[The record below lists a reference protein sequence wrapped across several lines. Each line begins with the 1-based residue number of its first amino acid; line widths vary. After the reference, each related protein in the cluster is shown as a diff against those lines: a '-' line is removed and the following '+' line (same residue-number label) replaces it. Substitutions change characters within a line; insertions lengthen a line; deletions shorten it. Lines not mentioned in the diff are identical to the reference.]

1 MRVLVTGAFGLLGAS
16 LSRRLS
22 EIGYE
27 VSMHGQSRGALAGNL
42 SDLAFGLEL
51 LKVTRPN
58 FIINL
63 AASTDVDA
71 CEKTPN
77 SAYLTNA
84 KIVENLAN
92 NIEYLAHNLG
102 HQIHLI
108 QISTDQVYDGV
119 GPHYENDIS
128 LTNYYAYSKYL
139 GERAA
144 IKVGGT
150 VLRTNF
156 FGVSECLSRSSFSD
170 WIIRML
176 ESGEVINAFEDIKFS
191 PLTMSALIDGIDA
204 VLKKPIC
211 GVFNLGS
218 SNGMSKADFIL
229 FLAQCCD
236 LPVSSVKITSS
247 NGREQFAY
255 RPKDMR
261 MNSDKFSQ
269 AFDFIVPDLKDQI
282 RLVSLEYLKNK
293 K

>member
-1 MRVLVTGAFGLLGAS
+1 MRVLVTGAFGLLGTS

-22 EIGYE
+22 AIGYE
-27 VSMHGQSRGALAGNL
+27 VLMHGQSRGALAGDL
-42 SDLAFGLEL
+42 RDLAFGLEL

-63 AASTDVDA
+63 AASTDVDG

-84 KIVENLAN
+84 KIVENFAH
-92 NIEYLAHNLG
+92 NIEWLVNNLG
-102 HQIHLI
+102 HKIHLI
-108 QISTDQVYDGV
+108 QISTDQVYDGI
-119 GPHYENDIS
+119 GPHNENDIS

-170 WIIRML
+170 WIVRAL
-176 ESGEVINAFEDIKFS
+176 ESGETINAFEDIKFS
-191 PLTMSALIDGIDA
+191 PLSMFTLIDAIDLA
-204 VLKKPIC
+204 LKNPIC

-229 FLAQCCD
+229 FLARCCD
-236 LPVSSVKITSS
+236 LSVRRIKISSS
-247 NGREQFAY
+247 NEFKQFAY

-261 MNSDKFSQ
+261 MNSNKFSQ
-269 AFDFIVPDLKDQI
+269 AFNFIIPDLKDQI
-282 RLVSLEYLKNK
+282 KLVSLGYMKN
-293 K
+293 